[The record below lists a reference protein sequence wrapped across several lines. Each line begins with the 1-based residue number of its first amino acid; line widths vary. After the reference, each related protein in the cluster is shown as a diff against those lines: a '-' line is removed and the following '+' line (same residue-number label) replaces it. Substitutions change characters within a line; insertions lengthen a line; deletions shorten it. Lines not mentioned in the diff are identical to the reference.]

1 MVEVAAAAAAGE
13 EEEEE
18 EEVVVV
24 VMVVMA
30 GVEGVEGETMT
41 TMLKWRMQVK
51 RPKV

>member
-18 EEVVVV
+18 VVVV
-24 VMVVMA
+24 VMVVMT